1 MSLRRTLSI
10 LTAALA
16 VAATLA
22 PTSASAG
29 LGDPEF
35 ERPVVGECRAI
46 TYKEVFAQSNS
57 TAPIPCSESHTAN
70 TFAAPLLPPELTWD
84 SSDAA
89 IGKAVS
95 KKCGSAYF
103 PFLGG
108 TDVTRAQTAYSYAWF
123 SPTQA
128 QRDAGARWFRCDLI
142 LYRGTKLS
150 PLPYDTAPVVPD
162 PITNKVRRCL
172 KATTFYT
179 TTCDDTH
186 AWKATHAFKLRKGD
200 YPTARQM
207 SKFAINGCKGH
218 VKAGTFRY
226 DPPSKGDWK
235 AGYRVMVCFS
245 KTSN

>member
-1 MSLRRTLSI
+1 MSLRRTLTV

-16 VAATLA
+16 IAATLT
-22 PTSASAG
+22 PTSASPG

-46 TYKEVFAQSNS
+46 TYKQVFAESNS
-57 TAPIPCSESHTAN
+57 TPPIACSESHTAN
-70 TFAAPLLPPELTWD
+70 TFAAPLLPADLTWE
-84 SSDAA
+84 STDAA

-95 KKCGSAYF
+95 RKCGAAYLD
-103 PFLGG
+103 FLGG
-108 TDVTRAQTAYSYAWF
+108 TDLTRALTAYSSAWF
-123 SPTQA
+123 QPTQA

-150 PLPYDTAPVVPD
+150 PLPYDTAPAVPD

-186 AWKATHAFKLRKGD
+186 AWRGTHSLKLRKGD

-207 SKFAINGCKGH
+207 AKLAVSGCKGH
-218 VKAGTFRY
+218 VKAGEFRY
-226 DPPSKGDWK
+226 YPPTKAQWK
-235 AGYRVMVCFS
+235 AGYRVLVCFS